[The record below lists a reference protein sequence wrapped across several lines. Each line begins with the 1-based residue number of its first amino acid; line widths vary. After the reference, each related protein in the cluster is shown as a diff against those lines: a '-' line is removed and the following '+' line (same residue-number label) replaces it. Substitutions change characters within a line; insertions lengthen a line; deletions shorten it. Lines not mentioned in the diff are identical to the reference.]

1 MSLNVAVI
9 GCGAI
14 AQRAHIPGLL
24 GAGAR
29 VGVVA
34 SRTVVSAD
42 AAARLAGGAEVV
54 ADWQAAVARPDV
66 DAVAICTPNHLHEP
80 IAVAAAEAGK
90 HVLVEK
96 PMATT
101 LIAADRMIDA
111 ARRTGVVLMPAHNV
125 RFAPPFVAAAEA
137 VARGDIGEVT
147 GVRAAFGHGGPQH
160 WAPDATWFRDPAQAG
175 GGALL
180 DLGVHVA
187 DLLRAVLRDDVV
199 AVSAEVHGEGGIDD
213 DAQVVARFARGAI
226 GTFHAS
232 WISPSGSD
240 HQLTIVGTEGTLHL
254 DSRTP
259 LTMLSP
265 DGSRAVV
272 PLPASVSNPFEQL
285 VRAVAGEP
293 VELTAADGR
302 ASLAIVLAAYAAAA
316 EQRAVRVDPG
326 PTAITAAADRS
337 NP

>member
-1 MSLNVAVI
+1 VSINVAVI

-24 GAGAR
+24 AAGAR

-34 SRTVVSAD
+34 SRSAASAQ
-42 AAARLAGGAEVV
+42 AAAAFAGGADVV
-54 ADWQAAVARPDV
+54 EDWQAAVGRADV

-80 IAVAAAEAGK
+80 IAVAAAMAGK

-101 LIAADRMIDA
+101 LAAADRMITA
-111 ARRTGVVLMPAHNV
+111 AATAGVVLMPAHNV
-125 RFAPPFVAAAEA
+125 RFAPPFVAAAAA

-147 GVRAAFGHGGPQH
+147 GVRAAFGHGGPQQ
-160 WAPDATWFRDPAQAG
+160 WAPEATWFRDPAQAG

-187 DLLRAVLRDDVV
+187 DLLRAVVHDDAI
-199 AVSAEVHGEGGIDD
+199 AVSALVHHDGVIDD
-213 DAQVVARFARGAI
+213 DAQVMLRFAGGAI

-232 WISPSGSD
+232 WIAPSGPD
-240 HQLTIVGTEGTLHL
+240 HQLTVIGTEGTLHL
-254 DSRTP
+254 DTRTP
-259 LTMLSP
+259 LTLLSR
-265 DGSRAVV
+265 DGSTSRVA
-272 PLPASVSNPFEQL
+272 LPHTVSNPFEQL

-316 EQRAVRVDPG
+316 EQRTLEVD
-326 PTAITAAADRS
+326 RHQR
-337 NP
+337 